1 MTTINVAVVKPDTD
15 PWPNAVV
22 TVRLIDAGTGG
33 AVQESVIAGWS
44 TIRCDANGE
53 GTIVLTPNEDI
64 SPAGTYY
71 AFHVE
76 QSSPATVRCIE
87 VPDSGTAL
95 SWADPTIQV
104 LVDDPPVF
112 IPAPNLA
119 SVGYVPTVNGTG
131 DGFELA
137 AGGSGSA
144 SSVGALIH
152 AATSKTTPVDA
163 DELALADS
171 AASWVLK
178 KLTWANLKATAKT
191 YFDTLYATLAHVHAG
206 SDITSGTIGTA
217 RLGSGT
223 ANSGTYLRGDQTWA
237 AAGATTVDVV
247 SNVATSTILGRTTAG
262 SGDSEEL
269 SVSSARSL
277 LSVTDGWTK
286 AMVQPAV
293 GEWWPTP
300 FATMYPGATQLN
312 RVCYVPIW
320 IPSGVTM
327 IDGFAVEVTT
337 VNATAVGRLGLYA
350 PHATTRKP
358 DALVIDAGTVDC
370 SSGGGAAGV
379 RTLACTATAVTPD
392 SLYYVAYCAQTA
404 TAAVRQ
410 AATGLVLRSFSIPS
424 STASD
429 VFVRTETLG
438 WIEWPVTGALPSTA
452 TPTRFAAGDV
462 QPILALKRNT

>member
-1 MTTINVAVVKPDTD
+1 MSDVPIVVEVTPLPDIVVEVPVYGTAPGDSGLQSAYEVPIVADVCDLAAAVALGYSTVQTTVVAETDVEIVLPDPETTPPWSWRVHD
-15 PWPNAVV
+15 PTGVCAF
-22 TVRLIDAGTGG
+22 TYTGG
-33 AVQESVIAGWS
+33 AIDP
-44 TIRCDANGE
+44 T
-53 GTIVLTPNEDI
+53 LTPVNLDDGAPGKIYMFHMQPDI
-64 SPAGTYY
+64 T
-71 AFHVE
+71 
-76 QSSPATVRCIE
+76 
-87 VPDSGTAL
+87 
-95 SWADPTIQV
+95 
-104 LVDDPPVF
+104 
-112 IPAPNLA
+112 A
-119 SVGYVPTVNGTG
+119 SVVAWNAVPQFG
-131 DGFELA
+131 DGQL
-137 AGGSGSA
+137 GG
-144 SSVGALIH
+144 
-152 AATSKTTPVDA
+152 
-163 DELALADS
+163 
-171 AASWVLK
+171 
-178 KLTWANLKATAKT
+178 
-191 YFDTLYATLAHVHAG
+191 
-206 SDITSGTIGTA
+206 
-217 RLGSGT
+217 
-223 ANSGTYLRGDQTWA
+223 
-237 AAGATTVDVV
+237 TVDFV

-300 FATMYPGATQLN
+300 FATIYPGATQLN

-320 IPSGVTM
+320 IPAGVTM
-327 IDGFAVEVTT
+327 IDGIAVEVTT
-337 VNATAVGRLGLYA
+337 TLATALGRLGLYA

-392 SLYYVAYCAQTA
+392 SLYYVAYCAQTD

-410 AATGLVLRSFSIPS
+410 AATGATLKNFSIPS
-424 STASD
+424 STASE

-452 TPTRFAAGDV
+452 TPTRFAVGDV

>member
-1 MTTINVAVVKPDTD
+1 MSDVPIVVEVTPLPDIVVEVPVYGTAPGDSGLQSAYEVPIVAGVADVAAAVALGYSTVEIRVTAETDVDVVLPDPETTD
-15 PWPNAVV
+15 PFDLVFV
-22 TVRLIDAGTGG
+22 
-33 AVQESVIAGWS
+33 
-44 TIRCDANGE
+44 
-53 GTIVLTPNEDI
+53 
-64 SPAGTYY
+64 
-71 AFHVE
+71 
-76 QSSPATVRCIE
+76 
-87 VPDSGTAL
+87 
-95 SWADPTIQV
+95 DPTGVCNLTFSGGTFWPALMSVDLDSDPTGIWYWWRVQPW
-104 LVDDPPVF
+104 LDDPDVVWTL
-112 IPAPNLA
+112 IPQFGADQL
-119 SVGYVPTVNGTG
+119 
-131 DGFELA
+131 
-137 AGGSGSA
+137 GG
-144 SSVGALIH
+144 
-152 AATSKTTPVDA
+152 
-163 DELALADS
+163 
-171 AASWVLK
+171 
-178 KLTWANLKATAKT
+178 
-191 YFDTLYATLAHVHAG
+191 
-206 SDITSGTIGTA
+206 
-217 RLGSGT
+217 
-223 ANSGTYLRGDQTWA
+223 
-237 AAGATTVDVV
+237 TVDFV

-300 FATMYPGATQLN
+300 FATMYAGATTLN
-312 RVCYVPIW
+312 RVYYLPIW

-410 AATGLVLRSFSIPS
+410 SGTGSFLKAFSIPS

-429 VFVRTETLG
+429 VFVRTETLCWG
-438 WIEWPVTGALPSTA
+438 ESGVTGALPSTA
-452 TPTRFAAGDV
+452 TPARFAAVDG
-462 QPILALKRNT
+462 QPILALKRST